1 MTSGSAA
8 SEFTIAQGG
17 ITLPEGTVVK
27 MSAWVKPLR
36 SGSTAGA
43 PLSFTLNFDDVAV
56 APVFIPKN
64 SDEDKWVSI
73 TGTVTVKRGAA
84 HTVSLDVLTKGKTGD
99 IFAVDDFSMQA
110 TLPTG
115 TRICPR

>member
-1 MTSGSAA
+1 
-8 SEFTIAQGG
+8 
-17 ITLPEGTVVK
+17 VVK
-27 MSAWVKPLR
+27 TSAYVKPLR
-36 SGSTAGA
+36 SGSTPSA

-56 APVFIPKN
+56 APVFSPKN
-64 SDEDKWVSI
+64 NDEDKWVQI
-73 TGTVTVKRGAA
+73 TGTVTVKRGGV
-84 HTVSLDVLTKGKTGD
+84 HTVSLDVSTKGKTGD